1 MAFSSRDIR
10 GRLCPAAWSAWCAPA
25 FSAAVTAF
33 PLLARSRGAGP
44 PTLAPSYIP
53 PPQGGDAAHSV
64 RNSFAA
70 KIVFSLTLV
79 HLSGHSFI
87 PIRTHAYLFP
97 TLSKN
102 IFLINPVLETELMFT
117 SEMA

>member
-1 MAFSSRDIR
+1 MFEI
-10 GRLCPAAWSAWCAPA
+10 
-25 FSAAVTAF
+25 
-33 PLLARSRGAGP
+33 LLQLR
-44 PTLAPSYIP
+44 
-53 PPQGGDAAHSV
+53 
-64 RNSFAA
+64 F
-70 KIVFSLTLV
+70 VFSLTLV

-117 SEMA
+117 SEMALQELHLASRLNDNKARQNMHGNK